1 MWTSY
6 PQEKIMSFLSSF
18 WNEFLTKLENQHN
31 EKNTVLYSIL
41 KQTKPQ
47 ELKEDKI
54 IIGCNSFGIKKF
66 LEPKTKEI
74 EDKLKL
80 VFNKKISVEFT
91 IINEEKKSSTA
102 PLLSYEPSTDDLL
115 TRCGL
120 NKKYSFANF
129 AVSSTNQVAYA
140 ASQAVTNNLGTAYN
154 PLFLYGG
161 VGVGKTHLAQA
172 VARAVLEKNK
182 NKKVF
187 FCPGDN
193 FTNELIES
201 IREKTTQKFRRKYR
215 NLDLLIIDDI
225 QFIAGK
231 IHVQEEFFH
240 TFNSI
245 ISAGGQIILTSDR
258 PPEQIKNLEDRL
270 RSRFSGGLI
279 VDIQPPDFELRSAIL
294 LIKAKEKN
302 ISLDIEAAKI
312 IAERIT
318 DSRALEGT
326 LLSIYA
332 KILGKKDLI
341 DLEVVEEYFN
351 SQKNTEANKK
361 ITPTDII
368 KTVAN
373 YYNVKI
379 SHLKSPGRKESLALP
394 RQVAMYLLRKKLG
407 LKLLEVAFELKR
419 KDHTTVLHAEEK
431 ISKLIIK
438 NQEFKKEI
446 DDIIRAIEQST

>member
-1 MWTSY
+1 
-6 PQEKIMSFLSSF
+6 MSLLSSF
-18 WNEFLTKLENQHN
+18 WNEFLTKFENYTD
-31 EKNTVLYSIL
+31 KNSVLLSIL
-41 KQTKPQ
+41 KQTKPV
-47 ELKEDKI
+47 ELKEEKI

-66 LEPKTKEI
+66 LDPKVKEI
-74 EDKLKL
+74 EEKIQLIFKKKLKIE
-80 VFNKKISVEFT
+80 FIIIETPKKTV
-91 IINEEKKSSTA
+91 SS
-102 PLLSYEPSTDDLL
+102 PLLSFEPPVDDLFL
-115 TRCGL
+115 KAGL
-120 NKKYSFANF
+120 NKKYSFDNF

-140 ASQAVTNNLGTAYN
+140 AAQAVVNNLGSAYN

-172 VARAVLEKNK
+172 IARKIIEKDK
-182 NKKVF
+182 NKKVY

-201 IREKTTQKFRRKYR
+201 IREKTTQRFRKKYR
-215 NLDLLIIDDI
+215 SLDLLIVDDI

-231 IHVQEEFFH
+231 VHVQEEFFH

-245 ISAGGQIILTSDR
+245 ISSGGQIILTSDR
-258 PPEQIKNLEDRL
+258 PPEMIKNLEDRL

-312 IAERIT
+312 IAEKIE
-318 DSRALEGT
+318 DCRALEGA

-332 KILGKKDLI
+332 KILGKKEII
-341 DLEVVEEYFN
+341 DLEVVEEYFSKTKN
-351 SQKNTEANKK
+351 GNQQKKL
-361 ITPTDII
+361 TPTDII
-368 KTVAN
+368 KSVAN

-379 SHLKSPGRKESLALP
+379 SHLKGPERKESLVLP
-394 RQVAMYLLRKKLG
+394 RQIAMYLLRKKLG
-407 LKLLEVAFELKR
+407 LKLIEVAFELKR

-431 ISKLIIK
+431 ISKLIMK
-438 NQEFKKEI
+438 NAEFKKEI
-446 DDIIRAIEQST
+446 DDIIRSLDQST